1 MKGVKVFTGNG
12 WEKDEDEIN
21 LFLEE
26 KIKINKKN
34 NNIIK

>member
-26 KIKINKKN
+26 KIIKI
-34 NNIIK
+34 III